1 MRYVALPAGR
11 ADLLKNTGFRS
22 GGASGIKAATA
33 GGLLLLQLLLLLLLL
48 LLLELCFLCLLPF
61 LSFWCFLSL
70 LFVLDADGA
79 IASTCQNIL
88 PNLGI
93 VERAAVIYDY

>member
-33 GGLLLLQLLLLLLLL
+33 GGLLLLQLLL